1 MKPTPEQFEAWR
13 ANPVTEWLLDTFV
26 AAEMRRT
33 RETFQDAAWD
43 ADPRSFDF
51 ARQQA
56 FHLERYQTLDWLRSL
71 DMETIEQ
78 TLEMQE

>member
-1 MKPTPEQFEAWR
+1 VIKPTPEQFEAWR

-26 AAEMRRT
+26 AAEMQRT
-33 RETFQDAAWD
+33 RESFQDRAWEGQ
-43 ADPRSFDF
+43 ADEIAHATHR
-51 ARQQA
+51 
-56 FHLERYQTLDWLRSL
+56 ERYETLDWLRSL